1 VVCPIDVVKTR
12 MQGQET
18 KKGEKP
24 KYANPADCA
33 VQILKEEGP
42 GGFFMGLIPQLLGV
56 APEKAMKLTVN
67 DLLMSILESYIPGA
81 RLWTLEVFAGSG
93 GGLAQVVFTNPMEM
107 VKIRQQMQGP
117 AEEGHEKKSALQ
129 IAKELG
135 PAGLYQGSV
144 ATLLR
149 EIPSSAIFFGC
160 YIVLKDAFPDQP
172 FVAGCLAAAPS
183 AFLCTPMDVV
193 KTRMQMERKEGEVP
207 LGFLDTM
214 RKIVREEGPKA
225 LFNGGLTR
233 VLRVSPQFGITLAVY
248 EILNH
253 W

>member
-1 VVCPIDVVKTR
+1 
-12 MQGQET
+12 
-18 KKGEKP
+18 
-24 KYANPADCA
+24 
-33 VQILKEEGP
+33 
-42 GGFFMGLIPQLLGV
+42 
-56 APEKAMKLTVN
+56 
-67 DLLMSILESYIPGA
+67 
-81 RLWTLEVFAGSG
+81 
-93 GGLAQVVFTNPMEM
+93 MEM

-193 KTRMQMERKEGEVP
+193 KTRMR
-207 LGFLDTM
+207 
-214 RKIVREEGPKA
+214 
-225 LFNGGLTR
+225 
-233 VLRVSPQFGITLAVY
+233 LRG
-248 EILNH
+248 
-253 W
+253 